1 MNISIFVILVF
12 LLFATRVPIAFSM
25 LAGCLVYSVQL
36 VSIDSIILPQ
46 KIQAGLD
53 SFSLLAVPF
62 FVLLGELMTESGA
75 TGRLVRLATNVLCFV
90 RSGLAQINILASVLF
105 AGVSGSAV
113 ADSSALGG
121 LFIPAMVKEG
131 YSAAFS
137 AAVTAA
143 SSTIGPI
150 IPPSILMVVYGAM
163 GNVSV
168 GRLFLAGAIP
178 GILMGIYMMVTTFF
192 ILRKDDR
199 VARVKFSSSELYSA
213 AKGGGLLLF
222 VPILIIGGIVG
233 GVVTPTE
240 SGVIAVFYVLII
252 GLFIYRTLDVNKI
265 SVALKNTVKILGPL
279 GMILGAAG
287 ALGWILNAEQAGVK
301 LTDFLFSISSNKIV
315 LMFLINALLFILGCF
330 IESVAILTILTPVLV
345 PLMAQIG
352 WDPVFFGVVMLLNL
366 MIGLITPPVGLCMFI
381 TVSIARITV
390 GEFLR
395 AVWPFYVAIALVVV
409 TLCFFEDI
417 VMFLPDLLMP
427 VR

>member
-1 MNISIFVILVF
+1 
-12 LLFATRVPIAFSM
+12 M

-36 VSIDSIILPQ
+36 VPVDTIILPQ

-62 FVLLGELMTESGA
+62 FVLLGELMTQSGA
-75 TGRLVRLATNVLCFV
+75 TARLVSLATNLLCFV
-90 RSGLAQINILASVLF
+90 RAGVAQINILANMLM

-113 ADSSALGG
+113 ADASALGG

-137 AAVTAA
+137 AALTAA
-143 SSTIGPI
+143 ASTIGPI
-150 IPPSILMVVYGAM
+150 IPPSILMVIYGAL

-178 GILMGIYMMVTTFF
+178 GILMGIYMMITTYF
-192 ILRKDDR
+192 IMRKNKQLT
-199 VARVKFSSSELYSA
+199 RVKFSSGELISA
-213 AKGGGLLLF
+213 AKSASLVLL
-222 VPILIIGGIVG
+222 VPLLIIGGIVG

-240 SGVIAVFYVLII
+240 SGVLAVLYMLIV
-252 GLFIYRTLDVNKI
+252 GKFIHRTLDGNKI
-265 SVALKNTVKILGPL
+265 AVALKNTVKVLGPL

-287 ALGWILNAEQAGVK
+287 VLGWILNAEQAGVK
-301 LTDFLFSISSNKIV
+301 LTSFLLSISSNKIA

-345 PLMAQIG
+345 PLMEQMG
-352 WDPVFFGVVMLLNL
+352 WNPVLFGVVMLLNL
-366 MIGLITPPVGLCMFI
+366 MIGLVTPPVGLCMFVTVGIAKI
-381 TVSIARITV
+381 TI

-395 AVWPFYVAIALVVV
+395 AVWPFYVAIALVIV
-409 TLCFFEDI
+409 TICFFENLA
-417 VMFLPDLLMP
+417 MFLPDLLMP